1 MTGLAA
7 HDILLAACEEAG
19 LDARD
24 ARLLRAHS
32 NSVWLLPRQ
41 RPQAVV
47 RIGRSQ
53 HRGLRFQA
61 ALAVTRW
68 LADHDIPVTE
78 PLMDQAVEIDDAA
91 VTVWRYYPQQDR
103 GEPPM
108 RDLGAILRRLHALPT
123 PPLELHPY
131 PPLAGL
137 TTIVGSDAARQVLT
151 PDDLTWLG
159 DRAHELLD
167 RYHGLESV
175 LGVGFIHG
183 DAYAGNCLWDG
194 AERVVLGD
202 WDEASIGPREQ
213 DLILSCHDHLRF
225 GASEDDL
232 AQFFTAYGLDL
243 NEFRTWPA
251 FDVLTSMRDLHTLTG
266 YIRRAAST
274 DTATARELHRRLR
287 MLRNPAA
294 GTEPWHGM

>member
-1 MTGLAA
+1 MTELAA
-7 HDILLAACEEAG
+7 HDILIAACEQIG

-32 NSVWLLPRQ
+32 NAVWLLPR
-41 RPQAVV
+41 PPAVV

-61 ALAVTRW
+61 GLTLTRW
-68 LADHDIPVTE
+68 LAEHGIPVTE
-78 PLMDQAVEIDDAA
+78 PLVDRAVDIDDAT
-91 VTVWRYYPQQDR
+91 VTVWRYYPQQQR

-131 PPLAGL
+131 PPLSGL
-137 TTIVGSDAARQVLT
+137 TTILGSDAARRVLE
-151 PDDLTWLG
+151 PDDLTWLS

-167 RYHGLESV
+167 RYQGLESV

-183 DAYAGNCLWDG
+183 DPYPANCLWDG
-194 AERVVLGD
+194 DERVVLGD
-202 WDEASIGPREQ
+202 WDEASIGPREL
-213 DLILSCHDHLRF
+213 DLIPTCHDHLRF
-225 GASEDDL
+225 GASEGDL
-232 AQFFTAYGLDL
+232 AQFFRAYGLDL
-243 NEFRTWPA
+243 EEFRTWPG
-251 FDVLTSMRDLHTLTG
+251 FTVLTSMRDLHTLTG
-266 YIRRAAST
+266 YIRRAAGA
-274 DTATARELHRRLR
+274 DTAATGELHRRLG
-287 MLRNPAA
+287 MLRNPGA